1 VYRNWNVAL
10 DKELIFFEK
19 QQSGGGHL
27 MQLNV
32 SGHHVEVTYFLESY
46 VLKKVKS
53 LERLFDGIMNMEL
66 ILSVK
71 KNDKKYH

>member
-1 VYRNWNVAL
+1 MYRNWNVAL
-10 DKELIFFEK
+10 DKELIFFEN

-32 SGHHVEVTYFLESY
+32 SGHHVKVTYFLKSY
-46 VLKKVKS
+46 VLKKVKR
-53 LERLFDGIMNMEL
+53 LERHFNGIMNMEV